1 MTKKSETANFGIGL
15 FERMQDMNR
24 SWLEKLREIRLLESH
39 FGNKLLAAKT
49 PSEAAAV
56 CHEWMAKRV
65 ETVASE
71 QQAFTTAWLGL
82 ISDSMKAGS
91 VLSARASGQDRQ

>member
-1 MTKKSETANFGIGL
+1 MTSKAETTTLNGSL
-15 FERMQDMNR
+15 LERMQDMNR
-24 SWLEKLREIRLLESH
+24 SWLDWLREIRMLESH
-39 FGNKLLAAKT
+39 FGDKLLTAKT

-82 ISDSMKAGS
+82 ISEAMKSAS
-91 VLSARASGQDRQ
+91 TLSARTTAQDRQ